1 MGARM
6 KIFLDT
12 ADLKQ
17 IRKYKDM
24 GIIDGVTTNPTILF
38 QTTNYTIQDLIKAT
52 TPMPLSLEVTTNNIR
67 EMVKQAK
74 ELSGDNV
81 VVKIPVE
88 NEFGEPCFGVIREL
102 EGQNIKVNATAVMS
116 FGQVMLAAK
125 VGATFISIFAGRIAD
140 EGGNSNM
147 VITESVRW
155 LREWGYKSEII
166 VGSIRSVGDIINAA
180 LSGADIITIPP
191 QYLEKLYDHK
201 YTRETVKQF
210 MVDANK

>member
-1 MGARM
+1 M

-24 GIIDGVTTNPTILF
+24 GIIDGVTTNPTILS
-38 QTTNYTIQDLIKAT
+38 QHHTTIEELVRETKF
-52 TPMPLSLEVTTNNIR
+52 MPLSLEVSTNNLK
-67 EMVKQAK
+67 EMIIQARQLNDN
-74 ELSGDNV
+74 EPNV
-81 VVKIPVE
+81 VIKIPVE

-102 EGQNIKVNATAVMS
+102 EGNNIKVNATAVMS

-125 VGATFISIFAGRIAD
+125 VGATYISIFAGRIAD
-140 EGGNSNM
+140 EGGNSSM
-147 VITESVRW
+147 VIAESAKW
-155 LREWGYKSEII
+155 LKEWGYKSQII

-180 LSGADIITIPP
+180 LSGAHIITIPP
-191 QYLEKLYDHK
+191 QYLEKLYNHN

-210 MVDANK
+210 IMDANK